1 VTVLDRVRPE
11 PTVPE
16 PLLAVKGVDLH
27 YGRVQVLFDLS
38 LAVAPG
44 EFVALLGTNGAGKST
59 LLKAVSNL
67 SPITRGSVHFGGEDI
82 TARAPDEIAARGL
95 AHVPG
100 GRGLLPDLTVE
111 ENLRLGGHL
120 FRGTD
125 RRRAVAR
132 AIEQA
137 VELFPWMGTRRRQLA
152 GTLSGGEQQMLA
164 IARALVLHPTLL
176 MVDELSLGLAPVI
189 VEELMGLLAR
199 LNADGVT
206 VLVVEQHATLAMEA
220 AERVVFMEKGQVRFS
235 GPAAALRGR
244 DDLLPAGGPGAAAAA
259 PRGPG
264 ARP

>member
-1 VTVLDRVRPE
+1 VTVLDRVE
-11 PTVPE
+11 PAAVTPE
-16 PLLAVKGVDLH
+16 PLLAVDGVDLH

-38 LAVAPG
+38 LSVAPG

-67 SPITRGSVHFGGEDI
+67 SPVTRGTVRFAGEDI
-82 TARAPDEIAARGL
+82 TALAPDQIAGRGL

-120 FRGTD
+120 LRGSD
-125 RRRAVAR
+125 RRQAVAR
-132 AIEQA
+132 ATEQA
-137 VELFPWMGTRRRQLA
+137 AALFPWMGTRRRQLA

-164 IARALVLHPTLL
+164 IARALVLQPTLL

-199 LNADGVT
+199 LHADGVT

-235 GPAAALRGR
+235 GPAAELRGR
-244 DDLLPAGGPGAAAAA
+244 DDLLRSVFLGGE
-259 PRGPG
+259 R
-264 ARP
+264 

>member
-1 VTVLDRVRPE
+1 VTAVLDPRSAEAQAE
-11 PTVPE
+11 PRVPE
-16 PLLAVKGVDLH
+16 PILEVDGLDLH

-38 LAVAPG
+38 LRVDRG

-67 SPITRGSVHFGGEDI
+67 SPPTRGEIRFAGETI
-82 TARAPDEIAARGL
+82 TGLPPDEIAARGL

-120 FRGTD
+120 LRHRRGE
-125 RRRAVAR
+125 RRAAMAHALER
-132 AIEQA
+132 AT
-137 VELFPWMGTRRRQLA
+137 ELFPWMATRRRQLA

-164 IARALVLHPTLL
+164 IARALVLEPKLL

-189 VEELMGLLAR
+189 VEELMGLLGRMHAQ
-199 LNADGVT
+199 GTT

-220 AERVVFMEKGQVRFS
+220 AERIVFMEKGHVRFT
-235 GPAAALRGR
+235 GPAADLRGR
-244 DDLLPAGGPGAAAAA
+244 DDLLRSVFLGGS
-259 PRGPG
+259 R
-264 ARP
+264 